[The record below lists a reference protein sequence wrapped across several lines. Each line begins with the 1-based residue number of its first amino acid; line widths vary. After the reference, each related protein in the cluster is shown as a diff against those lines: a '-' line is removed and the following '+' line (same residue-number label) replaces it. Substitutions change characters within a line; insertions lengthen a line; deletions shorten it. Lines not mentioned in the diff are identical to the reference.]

1 MNARINVQNEF
12 AHESRELAMR
22 MPSTVENLS
31 LVLSGLIEA
40 VGDATWADMSL
51 VTQHLEDAMAALKEV
66 HAFSDE
72 EIADWARER
81 MQS

>member
-1 MNARINVQNEF
+1 MSARINVQNEF

-40 VGDATWADMSL
+40 VNDATWADMSL
-51 VTQHLEDAMAALKEV
+51 VVSHLEEAMDALKEV
-66 HAFSDE
+66 RAYSDE
-72 EIADWARER
+72 EIASWVKER
-81 MQS
+81 MS